1 MDLELDILS
10 HLAIKCSNCAI
21 HLILP
26 SNMSAICEWCVCH
39 LCVKTRGPSEH

>member
-10 HLAIKCSNCAI
+10 HLAIKCSN
-21 HLILP
+21 
-26 SNMSAICEWCVCH
+26 MSARCEWCVCH